1 MLYVDGNHEGYL
13 GIERAASVIH
23 KTKTHILSDEIVT
36 IDGLDFIGLEY
47 PEIGKHRDLPKVI
60 ESLPG
65 FEKDRPSVLLYHTP
79 EQTDQI
85 AKTGVNLEL
94 CGHTHRGQMW
104 PLGYVTRIIFS
115 GRDYGLTTLGD
126 YSLYTSS
133 GVGSW

>member
-1 MLYVDGNHEGYL
+1 M
-13 GIERAASVIH
+13 IH

-104 PLGYVTRIIFS
+104 PLRYITRIIFA